1 MDEKMESSGK
11 PVTRIIL
18 TGPESTGKSVLT
30 VGLASSFSKNYIP
43 EYARDYVTNLN
54 RAYTYD
60 DVVHIAKKQIE
71 LMNEFSLKSSGF
83 LFVDT
88 YLIITKIW
96 FVRVFG
102 SYPIWIDQEIL
113 KTKND
118 FYLLCKPDIPW
129 IPDGVRENG
138 GEMREVLFNDYLN
151 ELKICKLNYAIVEG
165 SWDKRLN
172 NAIKIV
178 NGYLLYRENK

>member
-1 MDEKMESSGK
+1 MESTGK

-30 VGLASSFSKNYIP
+30 TGLASHYSKNYIP
-43 EYARDYVTNLN
+43 EYARDYILNLK

-60 DVVHIAKKQIE
+60 DVVHISKKQVE
-71 LMNEFSLKSSGF
+71 WMREFSEKSSGL

-102 SYPIWIDQEIL
+102 KFPDWINQEIL
-113 KTKND
+113 ETKND
-118 FYLLCKPDIPW
+118 FYLLCKPDVPW
-129 IPDGVRENG
+129 VPDGVRENG
-138 GEMREVLFNDYLN
+138 GEMREILFNDYLN
-151 ELKICKLNYAIVEG
+151 ELNKRNLNFAIVGGDWHE
-165 SWDKRLN
+165 RLT
-172 NAIKIV
+172 NAIKLV
-178 NGYLLYRENK
+178 DEYLLER